1 MRRDD
6 QHATRAG
13 VAGAELGS
21 LPPVARDRERGETSA
36 LQTLRERIAFL
47 RGFIAHPGQVGSV
60 IPSSHVLEQRL
71 VRNARL
77 LRARCVV
84 ELGPGTGGTTR
95 AFLKAMPGKAQLL
108 AIELNEEFAARLR
121 AAIRDPRLTIVNGSA
136 EHVEGYLT
144 KYGLPAADAVISGIP
159 FSTMPRDVGDR
170 IAAAVT
176 RSLAPGGRFVAY
188 QVSPRVAD
196 RATPHLGQ
204 PQREWE
210 LINIPPMRVYTWTR
224 AG

>member
-13 VAGAELGS
+13 VARADLSGP
-21 LPPVARDRERGETSA
+21 PPVARERAAKETPP
-36 LQTLRERIAFL
+36 LQALRERIAFL

-60 IPSSHVLEQRL
+60 IPSSHVLEQHL

-95 AFLKAMPGKAQLL
+95 AFLRAMPGSANLL
-108 AIELNEEFAARLR
+108 AIELSDDFAGRLR
-121 AAIRDPRLTIVNGSA
+121 TSLRDPRLTIVNGSA
-136 EHVEGYLT
+136 EDIERHLADH
-144 KYGLPAADAVISGIP
+144 GLPAPDAVISGIP

-170 IAAAVT
+170 IGAAVA
-176 RSLAPGGRFVAY
+176 RALAPGGRFVAY
-188 QVSPRVAD
+188 QFSPRVAD
-196 RATPHLGQ
+196 RVTPHLGE
-204 PQREWE
+204 PKREWE
-210 LINIPPMRVYTWTR
+210 FINIPPMRLYTWTR